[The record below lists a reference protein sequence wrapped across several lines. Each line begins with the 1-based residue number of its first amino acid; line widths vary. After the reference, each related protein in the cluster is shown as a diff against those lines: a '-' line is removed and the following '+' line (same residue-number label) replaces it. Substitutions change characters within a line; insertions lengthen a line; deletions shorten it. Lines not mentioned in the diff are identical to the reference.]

1 MHTQAARLTLEVMCR
16 ASKSA
21 QNQLSKCM
29 AIEFARRKQNIAV
42 VMLHPG
48 TVDTDLSEP
57 FQKVHTCF
65 PPPAYVLHAGFM
77 QSEVNLA
84 APGTAASLSQLL
96 LGQGLSQPF
105 HNAQTCLLRPHLQCD
120 SAAPHK
126 LRRPLAC

>member
-1 MHTQAARLTLEVMCR
+1 MLDVTYR

-57 FQKVHTCF
+57 FQKVYTCF
-65 PPPAYVLHAGFM
+65 APPACL
-77 QSEVNLA
+77 LC
-84 APGTAASLSQLL
+84 PGMVQPEATWQLL
-96 LGQGLSQPF
+96 ETLLASQSS
-105 HNAQTCLLRPHLQCD
+105 C
-120 SAAPHK
+120 
-126 LRRPLAC
+126 